1 METTEPEGRDE
12 LARYV
17 PHLAAAVVLVVAVP
31 LGIVRGVPAVV
42 LWVAFA
48 LLAGAVV
55 LFWDALR
62 TALDPTAPGD
72 ELDEDDEGV
81 PADLDARK
89 RAALQALKDIE
100 FERSIGRLSE
110 DDFKGLEQKYRDEA
124 RAAMK
129 AIDAGLGPWLSKAD
143 AMLAKAERSAKKSDA
158 TDATK
163 TDDAVETKVD
173 EKTDAKV
180 DEKIEMKTETKT
192 ETRAC
197 AACETANDLDAVFCK
212 KCGHRLAAEASDAS

>member
-72 ELDEDDEGV
+72 ELDADDEGV
-81 PADLDARK
+81 PVDLEARK

-100 FERSIGRLSE
+100 FERSIGRLSD

-143 AMLAKAERSAKKSDA
+143 AMLAKAERSAKTSDA
-158 TDATK
+158 
-163 TDDAVETKVD
+163 
-173 EKTDAKV
+173 KTDAKSDEAAETKAETKT
-180 DEKIEMKTETKT
+180 DEKADEKAETKT
-192 ETRAC
+192 ETKAETRAC
-197 AACETANDLDAVFCK
+197 TACETANDLDAVFCK
-212 KCGHRLAAEASDAS
+212 KCGHRLTAETSDAP